1 MDPQHWIILYSRP
14 HNPNYIKK
22 LYLLALGVE
31 GPGDEAGVPLLEEE
45 EVCDPVHGGAA
56 LPDHADGE
64 GEEEGHGQPH
74 RVVQR
79 QRQERLLRRQH
90 LHRGTAA

>member
-1 MDPQHWIILYSRP
+1 MRIRIRIR
-14 HNPNYIKK
+14 NPVTYIKK

-31 GPGDEAGVPLLEEE
+31 GPGDVACVPLLQEE
-45 EVCDPVHGGAA
+45 EVRHPVHGGAA

-64 GEEEGHGQPH
+64 GEEEGHGQSH

-90 LHRGTAA
+90 LNSQG

>member
-1 MDPQHWIILYSRP
+1 MRIHADPDPQPSATYL
-14 HNPNYIKK
+14 KK

-31 GPGDEAGVPLLEEE
+31 GPGDEARVPLLQEE
-45 EVCDPVHGGAA
+45 EVRHPVHGGAT

-64 GEEEGHGQPH
+64 GEEEGHGESH

-79 QRQERLLRRQH
+79 QRKERLLGRQH
-90 LHRGTAA
+90 LHR